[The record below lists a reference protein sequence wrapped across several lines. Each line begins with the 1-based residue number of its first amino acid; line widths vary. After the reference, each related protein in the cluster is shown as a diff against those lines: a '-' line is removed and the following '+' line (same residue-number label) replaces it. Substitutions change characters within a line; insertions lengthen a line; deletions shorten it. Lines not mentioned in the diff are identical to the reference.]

1 MSEDDDVEDLEE
13 LTFEEALDRLQT
25 IVDDLES
32 GDLGLE
38 EAMDAFEEGNELA
51 EICRKRLDEAEGKLE
66 ELLEEDETVEFEVD
80 EDTEE

>member
-1 MSEDDDVEDLEE
+1 MNDETETEDLED

-51 EICRKRLDEAEGKLE
+51 EICRQRLDEAEGKLE
-66 ELLEEDETVEFEVD
+66 ELLDEGETVEFETPD
-80 EDTEE
+80 ESD

>member
-1 MSEDDDVEDLEE
+1 MSEDDDVEDLED

-38 EAMDAFEEGNELA
+38 EAMDAFEKGNELA
-51 EICRKRLDEAEGKLE
+51 EICRRRLDEAEGKLE
-66 ELLEEDETVEFEVD
+66 ELLDDGETVEFEAPD
-80 EDTEE
+80 EEG